1 MVENIILGFTEI
13 FQFASILSVLIG
25 VTIGL
30 MVGATP
36 GINDTIT
43 LAILI
48 PVTFGMSSEVAI
60 PLLIGIYV
68 SACYGGS
75 LPAILLKIP
84 GTVSSIMTTIDGH
97 EMARKGEA
105 SLAIGISTYSSVF
118 GGILSSLLLIFF
130 TPFLARQALSF
141 GPPEY
146 FALGILGMVGAAS
159 VSRDIIKGV
168 IVSLIALLLS
178 TIGLSSQV
186 AFYRFGLGT
195 LYLMDGIPLVPV
207 MIGLFGINSILESSK
222 IHQKDSFNV
231 GEWERSYNVRKVFL
245 KTKMIKRL
253 LPTWITSGIIGNI
266 VGIIPGAGMSIGTFL
281 AYNFTK
287 SMNPKIKFGTGE
299 PEGIAA
305 PEVANN
311 SVVASSM
318 IPLLSLGIPG
328 NATAALFIA
337 ALMIHGLRPGPLLF
351 ENAPNIAYMMI
362 AGFFVAN
369 LFMGPIGLLIG
380 KGLIKVL
387 VKIPKAILYG
397 AIMGI
402 CVTGCYA
409 VNRSIEDIW
418 VMIFFGLLCYI
429 LKAFGFSSI
438 PLILGM
444 VLGPMIE
451 NNLWQSLAISDG
463 SLFIFFTRPISLF
476 ILSLSIIVII
486 VPYYLYKK
494 VKY

>member
-1 MVENIILGFTEI
+1 MAENIILGFTEI
-13 FQFASILSVLIG
+13 FKLAPILSILIG

-30 MVGATP
+30 IVGATP

-43 LAILI
+43 MALLI
-48 PVTFGMSSEVAI
+48 PVTFGMSAEIAI

-105 SLAIGISTYSSVF
+105 NLAIGISTYSSVF
-118 GGILSSLLLIFF
+118 GGITSSLLLIFF

-146 FALGILGMVGAAS
+146 FTLGILGMVGVSS
-159 VSRDIIKGV
+159 VSQDIPKAI
-168 IVSLIALLLS
+168 IVSLLALLLS
-178 TIGLSSQV
+178 TVGLGSQV

-195 LYLMDGIPLVPV
+195 LYLMDGVPLVPV
-207 MIGLFGINSILESSK
+207 MIGLFGINSIFESSK
-222 IHQKDSFNV
+222 IHQKGSFDI

-245 KTKMIKRL
+245 KARMIKRL
-253 LPTWITSGIIGNI
+253 LPTWITSGFIGNI
-266 VGIIPGAGMSIGTFL
+266 VGIIPGAGMSIGTFV

-287 SMNPKIKFGTGE
+287 SMNPKLKFGTGV

-328 NATAALFIA
+328 NATSALFIA
-337 ALMIHGLRPGPLLF
+337 ALMIYGMRPGPLLF
-351 ENAPNIAYMMI
+351 KDEPEIVYMMI
-362 AGFFVAN
+362 AGFLVAN
-369 LFMGPIGLLIG
+369 VFMGPLGLLMG
-380 KGLIKVL
+380 KGLIKAL

-409 VNRSIEDIW
+409 VTRSIEDLW

-451 NNLWQSLAISDG
+451 NNLWQSLAISNG
-463 SLFIFFTRPISLF
+463 RVSIFFTRPISLF
-476 ILSLSIIVII
+476 ILILSIIVII
-486 VPYYLYKK
+486 IPHYIYKK
-494 VKY
+494 

>member
-1 MVENIILGFTEI
+1 MVENMILGFTEI
-13 FQFASILSVLIG
+13 FQFASILSILIG

-30 MVGATP
+30 IVGATP

-43 LAILI
+43 MAVLI
-48 PVTFGMSSEVAI
+48 PVTFGMSPEVAI
-60 PLLIGIYV
+60 PFLIGIYV

-97 EMARKGEA
+97 EMARKGKA

-118 GGILSSLLLIFF
+118 GGIISSLLLIFF
-130 TPFLARQALSF
+130 TPFLAKQALSF

-231 GEWERSYNVRKVFL
+231 GEWEKSYNVREVFL
-245 KTKMIKRL
+245 KPKMIKRL
-253 LPTWITSGIIGNI
+253 LPTWITSGVIGNI

-287 SMNPKIKFGTGE
+287 SINPKIKFGTGE

-318 IPLLSLGIPG
+318 IPLLALGIPG
-328 NATAALFIA
+328 NATSALFIG

-369 LFMGPIGLLIG
+369 LFMGPLGLLIG
-380 KGLIKVL
+380 KSLIKVI
-387 VKIPKAILYG
+387 VKMPKAILYG
-397 AIMGI
+397 SIMGI

-438 PLILGM
+438 PLILGI

-476 ILSLSIIVII
+476 ILILSIIVII
-486 VPYYLYKK
+486 VPYYIYKK